1 MHQRREGRVRLAQAA
16 RFFAGRN
23 MRRLH
28 LTRRATNKGQRIG
41 HDIRQAHAAALS
53 QGVARTC
60 HKNPRL
66 RAQLFHHQGRIT
78 HEAAQIHNAD
88 GGLAFQDC
96 GGHFRPIGGNQPD
109 PCIGKGGQ
117 RACCGGQAQRLGH
130 IGTGNHIQIMGLRT
144 ARFRQVPVQP
154 FQTVQNGAA
163 LGDDGAAQIGGN
175 HAAPAA
181 FKQLAAQPRFQPREC
196 AGHGRLGNA
205 QYPCGAHQAA
215 MIVNCLDQPKL
226 SNLNHI
232 SPVEF

>member
-1 MHQRREGRVRLAQAA
+1 MRLAKAA
-16 RFFAGRN
+16 RFFTCGD

-28 LTRRATNKGQRIG
+28 FARRATNKSQRIG

-53 QGVARTC
+53 QRVARTC

-66 RAQLFHHQGRIT
+66 RAQLFHHQGRIS

-88 GGLAFQDC
+88 GRFAFQDC

-117 RACCGGQAQRLGH
+117 HARRRGKAKCLGH
-130 IGTGNHIQIMGLRT
+130 ISAGNHIQIMGLGA
-144 ARFRQVPVQP
+144 ARFGQMPVQP

-163 LGDDGAAQIGGN
+163 FGYDGAAQIGRN

-181 FKQLAAQPRFQPREC
+181 FKQLAAQPRFQPRERP
-196 AGHGRLGNA
+196 GHGRLGNA
-205 QYPCGAHQAA
+205 KHPGGAHQAA
-215 MIVNCLDQPKL
+215 VIVNCLDQPKL

>member
-1 MHQRREGRVRLAQAA
+1 MRLAQAA
-16 RFFAGRN
+16 CFFAGGN

-28 LTRRATNKGQRIG
+28 FARRTTNKSQRIG

-60 HKNPRL
+60 HENPRL
-66 RAQLFHHQGRIT
+66 RAQLFHHQGRIS

-88 GGLAFQDC
+88 GRFAFQNG

-117 RACCGGQAQRLGH
+117 HARRRGKTDCLGH
-130 IGTGNHIQIMGLRT
+130 ISAGNHIQIMGLGA

-154 FQTVQNGAA
+154 FQTIQDGAA
-163 LGDDGAAQIGGN
+163 FGDDGAAQIGGN

-181 FKQLAAQPRFQPREC
+181 FKQLAAQPRFQPRERP
-196 AGHGRLGNA
+196 GHGRLRNA
-205 QYPCGAHQAA
+205 QHPCGAHQAA
-215 MIVNCLDQPKL
+215 VIVNCLDQPKL